1 MTTIVGYYNQMCIK
15 LKASQVNKS
24 HMLVYEQTMLIYS
37 FKCIM
42 WFLYMIATYRK
53 SHTQLS

>member
-24 HMLVYEQTMLIYS
+24 HMLVYEQTMLIYP

-42 WFLYMIATYRK
+42 WFLYMIAA
-53 SHTQLS
+53 